1 MSLNA
6 ELQALYQARQE
17 KMPADI
23 RETMARATRALAESG
38 QAERA
43 LSAGDR
49 APLFALPDA
58 TGHTVS
64 LAERL
69 ATGPVVLSFYRGG
82 WCPYCNLTLYTLQQA
97 HPAITARGARL
108 IAVSP
113 QNPDESLGTAQKH
126 ELAFDLLSDTGCE
139 TAKLYGLAF
148 DIGDEL
154 AEVYQ
159 RIGLDL
165 ARANDGHARTLPI
178 PATFVLARD
187 ATVAWSYANADYTR
201 RAEPADILDALD
213 RIAGVG
219 L

>member
-17 KMPADI
+17 KMPADV
-23 RETMARATRALAESG
+23 REAMALATRALADSG

-43 LSAGDR
+43 LSAGER

-58 TGHTVS
+58 TGRTVS

-69 ATGPVVLSFYRGG
+69 EAGPVVLTFYRGG
-82 WCPYCNLTLYTLQQA
+82 WCPYCNLTLHALQQA

-108 IAVSP
+108 VAVSP
-113 QNPDESLGTAQKH
+113 QNPDDSLATAEKH
-126 ELAFDLLSDTGCE
+126 ELAFDVLSDVGCE
-139 TAKLYGLAF
+139 TAKLYGLSF

-165 ARANDGHARTLPI
+165 ARANAGHARTLPI
-178 PATFVLARD
+178 PATFVLAPD
-187 ATVAWSYANADYTR
+187 GTVAWSHANADYTR

-213 RIAGVG
+213 RLAAAA